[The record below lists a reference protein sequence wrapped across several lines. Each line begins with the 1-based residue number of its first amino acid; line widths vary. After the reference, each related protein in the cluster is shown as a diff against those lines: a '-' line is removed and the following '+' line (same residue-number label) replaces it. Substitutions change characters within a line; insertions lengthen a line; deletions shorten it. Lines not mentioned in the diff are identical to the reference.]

1 MIVLVLGLFVLLTL
15 YSYSYREGMEED
27 SLSLAMQSIEKASK
41 DVRMDETQRHA
52 LENALSYANF
62 IKHMPN
68 Q

>member
-1 MIVLVLGLFVLLTL
+1 MIVLVIGLFVLLTL

-27 SLSLAMQSIEKASK
+27 SLALAIQSIEKASK

-52 LENALSYANF
+52 LENAHSYAKF

-68 Q
+68 